1 MQVSSMDVI
10 PVVQW
15 SGKTY
20 LLMHFLLGFGLLN
33 LVDIVYEFIWL
44 SQCFFTLIISGPRFS
59 SVKPL
64 CTMQFG
70 QSFFLTIAKMFP
82 FEFFD
87 DLVMCHSLDVK
98 DRDLEIYCYG
108 VLIRLKI
115 ISELKKFP
123 DSLLV
128 HCNRSLGNEGYTLI
142 LIT

>member
-44 SQCFFTLIISGPRFS
+44 SQCLFTLIISGPRFS

-98 DRDLEIYCYG
+98 DRDLEIILLWCLNQFENHFR
-108 VLIRLKI
+108 VKKI
-115 ISELKKFP
+115 PWFP
-123 DSLLV
+123 T
-128 HCNRSLGNEGYTLI
+128 CTL
-142 LIT
+142 

>member
-1 MQVSSMDVI
+1 
-10 PVVQW
+10 
-15 SGKTY
+15 
-20 LLMHFLLGFGLLN
+20 
-33 LVDIVYEFIWL
+33 
-44 SQCFFTLIISGPRFS
+44 
-59 SVKPL
+59 
-64 CTMQFG
+64 MQFG